1 MRRNLILNLALF
13 VVLGHSQA
21 VANVMVV
28 EFLRPYV
35 IVPGKVA
42 VEPLVCP
49 FAETDSR
56 CPEQAKPRD
65 DPSNWLT
72 AEDHP
77 SRASRENQS
86 GAAVLQL
93 EIDRKI
99 GRPQSCKVTRSSGFE
114 LLDTESCKIISR
126 RARFWP
132 QITPNSASVPLSY
145 YVRIVWLAPWVEDFR

>member
-21 VANVMVV
+21 EANVMVV
-28 EFLRPYV
+28 KSLRSFV

-42 VEPLVCP
+42 VERLVCP
-49 FAETDSR
+49 IAETDSP
-56 CPEQAKPRD
+56 CPEQAKPRG

-72 AEDHP
+72 VDDYPPPA
-77 SRASRENQS
+77 RRENHS

-99 GRPQSCKVTRSSGFE
+99 GRPLSCKVTNSSGFE

-132 QITPNSASVPLSY
+132 QVTPKGAGVPLSY
-145 YVRIVWLAPWVEDFR
+145 YVRVVWLAPWVENF